1 MRKSLQEPKII
12 KLTLPDGSIREFPIA
27 VSGLEIA
34 MAIGPG
40 LANAALAIRFNGEL
54 RDLKTEIYEDGEFS
68 VVTLKDE
75 DALEL
80 IRHDTAHVLAQA
92 VQELFPD
99 TQVTIGPTIENGFYY
114 DFARENQFSSD
125 DFEVIENRMVEIIDQ
140 DLPIERKIWN
150 RDEATNHFLS
160 KGEVY
165 KAEIINDLP
174 EDEEV
179 SVYRQGNWLDLCRGP
194 HLPSTG
200 KLPKAFKMMKLAG
213 AYWRG
218 DSNNE
223 MLQRMYGTAWSDQK
237 QLKAYLHRLEEAEK
251 RDHRRIGR
259 ELNLFHL
266 QEEAAGAVFWHPNGW
281 TLYRTVQSYMRTRL
295 ERAGYVEVNTPQ
307 LVDRTLWEDSGHWEK
322 FRESM
327 FVTEDEEK
335 VLAIK
340 PMNCP
345 CHVQI
350 FSQGIKSY
358 RDLPYRMA
366 EFGSCHRNEPSG
378 ALHGLMRVRAF
389 TQDDAH
395 IFCTNEQ
402 ITSETKIFCDL
413 LMSIYKD
420 FGFEDVIIK
429 YSDRPQVRAGSDEVW
444 ERAECA
450 LKEAVEA
457 ADYDYVLNPGEGAF
471 YGPKLEFV
479 LRDAIGRD
487 WQCGTLQVDFV
498 LPERLDA
505 SYIGMN
511 GEKHRPVMLHRAIL
525 GSFERFIGILI
536 ENFSGRFPLWLAPLQ
551 IVVASITDEA
561 ASYAEDVVAACRTVS
576 LKAET
581 DVRNEK
587 INFKVREHS
596 VAKVP
601 VIFVVGAR
609 EATNR
614 TVSIRRLGGKEQEI
628 VALAQAV
635 DTLAMEAA
643 MPSFLSD

>member
-1 MRKSLQEPKII
+1 MRKSLQEPNII
-12 KLTLPDGSIREFPIA
+12 KLTLPDGSIREFPLG

-92 VQELFPD
+92 VQELYPD

-150 RDEATNHFLS
+150 REEATNHFLS

-237 QLKAYLHRLEEAEK
+237 QLKAYLHMLEEAEK

-429 YSDRPQVRAGSDEVW
+429 YSDRPQVRAGGDEVW
-444 ERAECA
+444 ERAESA
-450 LKEAVEA
+450 LKEAVKA

-505 SYIGMN
+505 NYIGLD

-561 ASYAEDVVAACRTVS
+561 ASYAEDVVVACRAVS

-643 MPSFLSD
+643 MPSLLSD

>member
-1 MRKSLQEPKII
+1 MRKSLQEQKII

-237 QLKAYLHRLEEAEK
+237 QLKAYLHMLEEAEK

-259 ELNLFHL
+259 
-266 QEEAAGAVFWHPNGW
+266 
-281 TLYRTVQSYMRTRL
+281 
-295 ERAGYVEVNTPQ
+295 
-307 LVDRTLWEDSGHWEK
+307 
-322 FRESM
+322 
-327 FVTEDEEK
+327 
-335 VLAIK
+335 
-340 PMNCP
+340 
-345 CHVQI
+345 
-350 FSQGIKSY
+350 
-358 RDLPYRMA
+358 
-366 EFGSCHRNEPSG
+366 
-378 ALHGLMRVRAF
+378 
-389 TQDDAH
+389 
-395 IFCTNEQ
+395 
-402 ITSETKIFCDL
+402 
-413 LMSIYKD
+413 
-420 FGFEDVIIK
+420 
-429 YSDRPQVRAGSDEVW
+429 
-444 ERAECA
+444 
-450 LKEAVEA
+450 
-457 ADYDYVLNPGEGAF
+457 
-471 YGPKLEFV
+471 
-479 LRDAIGRD
+479 
-487 WQCGTLQVDFV
+487 
-498 LPERLDA
+498 
-505 SYIGMN
+505 
-511 GEKHRPVMLHRAIL
+511 
-525 GSFERFIGILI
+525 
-536 ENFSGRFPLWLAPLQ
+536 
-551 IVVASITDEA
+551 
-561 ASYAEDVVAACRTVS
+561 
-576 LKAET
+576 
-581 DVRNEK
+581 
-587 INFKVREHS
+587 
-596 VAKVP
+596 
-601 VIFVVGAR
+601 
-609 EATNR
+609 
-614 TVSIRRLGGKEQEI
+614 
-628 VALAQAV
+628 
-635 DTLAMEAA
+635 
-643 MPSFLSD
+643 

>member
-1 MRKSLQEPKII
+1 M
-12 KLTLPDGSIREFPIA
+12 
-27 VSGLEIA
+27 
-34 MAIGPG
+34 
-40 LANAALAIRFNGEL
+40 
-54 RDLKTEIYEDGEFS
+54 
-68 VVTLKDE
+68 
-75 DALEL
+75 
-80 IRHDTAHVLAQA
+80 H
-92 VQELFPD
+92 
-99 TQVTIGPTIENGFYY
+99 
-114 DFARENQFSSD
+114 
-125 DFEVIENRMVEIIDQ
+125 
-140 DLPIERKIWN
+140 
-150 RDEATNHFLS
+150 
-160 KGEVY
+160 
-165 KAEIINDLP
+165 
-174 EDEEV
+174 
-179 SVYRQGNWLDLCRGP
+179 
-194 HLPSTG
+194 
-200 KLPKAFKMMKLAG
+200 
-213 AYWRG
+213 
-218 DSNNE
+218 
-223 MLQRMYGTAWSDQK
+223 GTDWSDQI
-237 QLKAYLHRLEEAEK
+237 QPKAYLHMLEEAEK

-295 ERAGYVEVNTPQ
+295 EGAVYVEVNTLQ
-307 LVDRTLWEDSGHWEK
+307 LVVRTRWGDAVVWGN
-322 FRESM
+322 FRQSI

-340 PMNCP
+340 PMNCA

-395 IFCTNEQ
+395 IFCTNDQ

-429 YSDRPQVRAGSDEVW
+429 YSDRPQVRAGGDEVW

-450 LKEAVEA
+450 LKEAVKA

-561 ASYAEDVVAACRTVS
+561 ASYAEDVVVACRAVS

-643 MPSFLSD
+643 MPSLLSD